1 MNNHRNETIENY
13 LEAIHILTLKNNN
26 VRAIDIVQYLNYSR
40 PTVSVALK
48 NLQLAGY
55 VNIDNN
61 IITLTELG
69 LSVAEHTYERHELIA
84 GILID
89 LGVSKDVAYEDSC
102 KIEHDLSDESFKAI
116 KEYYCKIKNA
126 K

>member
-26 VRAIDIVQYLNYSR
+26 VRAIDIAQYLNYSR

-48 NLQLAGY
+48 NLQSEGY

-61 IITLTELG
+61 IISLTKLG
-69 LSVAEHTYERHELIA
+69 LSVAEQTYERHELIA
-84 GILID
+84 TILIE
-89 LGVSKDVAYEDSC
+89 LGVDRNIAYEDSC
-102 KIEHDLSDESFKAI
+102 KIEHDLSDQSFDAI
-116 KEYYCKIKNA
+116 KKYYYQIKNA